1 MRSLLRLAGL
11 VLAGLPA
18 VSSPAA
24 AQTPTAGMVYQCPA
38 VCTLPTCH
46 CAGVEPPA
54 GLARANTPQFVIV
67 TFDDAIQD
75 RLETDAIEPMF
86 VGVRNPGGRPVHRTY
101 FAQALYSSV
110 PRARALVA
118 AGHEMANHT
127 HDHMRGDQAFS
138 ARATEAEWRKELDD
152 LARFMT
158 DTVGVAPGSIVGF
171 RAPFLATTE
180 AMWSE
185 IRRRGFLYETSLTE
199 IVDDQAPYTKAID
212 RMVWPHTLDGGSATR
227 CVSSKCPDAPL
238 PGIWSVPMWTLYKTD
253 GRVAANMDPHK
264 GLADSTEF
272 YNLLM
277 HNFEARYRGNR
288 APMGLFLHASGIRR
302 KAYAIAGYNRF
313 LRDVTAR
320 GDVWIV
326 TTRGLVEWMRRP
338 VPLAQMG
345 AWFDGGG
352 ETGQF
357 SLLPSSADA
366 ADRAHGRLVV
376 GPNPSDGRMLVRR
389 AAGGPKASLDV
400 FDALGRRVYAA
411 FVPAGETTAEVV
423 LDAPT
428 PGLYVVRVGDDR
440 ATVVVRR

>member
-1 MRSLLRLAGL
+1 M
-11 VLAGLPA
+11 P
-18 VSSPAA
+18 
-24 AQTPTAGMVYQCPA
+24 
-38 VCTLPTCH
+38 
-46 CAGVEPPA
+46 
-54 GLARANTPQFVIV
+54 
-67 TFDDAIQD
+67 
-75 RLETDAIEPMF
+75 
-86 VGVRNPGGRPVHRTY
+86 RTR
-101 FAQALYSSV
+101 Q
-110 PRARALVA
+110 LVA
-118 AGHEMANHT
+118 AGHEIANHT

-158 DTVGVAPGSIVGF
+158 DTVGVAPGSVVGF

-185 IRRRGFLYETSLTE
+185 LRRRGLLYETSLTE
-199 IVDDQAPYTKAID
+199 VVDDLGPYSKAID

-264 GLADSTEF
+264 AAVDTTGTALYT
-272 YNLLM
+272 LLM

-302 KAYAIAGYNRF
+302 KDYAIAGYNRF
-313 LRDVTAR
+313 LRDIAAR

-352 ETGQF
+352 ETGQV
-357 SLLPSSADA
+357 SVLPSSADA
-366 ADRAHGRLVV
+366 AGSVRPHLVV
-376 GPNPSDGRMLVRR
+376 GPNPSSGRLLVRR
-389 AAGGPKASLDV
+389 APGGPEAMLEV
-400 FDALGRRVYAA
+400 VDALGRRVYTAA
-411 FVPAGETTAEVV
+411 VPAGETTAEVV
-423 LDAPT
+423 LDAPA
-428 PGLYVVRVGDDR
+428 PGLYVVRVGDER
-440 ATVVVRR
+440 APAVVRR